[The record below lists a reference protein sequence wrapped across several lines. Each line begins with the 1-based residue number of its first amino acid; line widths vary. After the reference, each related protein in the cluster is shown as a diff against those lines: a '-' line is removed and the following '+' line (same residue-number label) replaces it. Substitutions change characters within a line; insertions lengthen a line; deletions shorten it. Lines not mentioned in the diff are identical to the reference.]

1 MRPLQSVT
9 ELEDKPTVCREEDQ
23 EFTRELQ
30 EFEEEYDDLCESTDI
45 LKNCW
50 ERNGEMLK
58 KNRPFGRE
66 LRTLKADVAELKQE
80 YEDCIKLDQTRY
92 LSFIKF
98 ASFIAMVLSEYG
110 LIRGSLKLPMQFIH
124 GF

>member
-1 MRPLQSVT
+1 MT
-9 ELEDKPTVCREEDQ
+9 ELEDKPTVCRERDQ

-30 EFEEEYDDLCESTDI
+30 DFEEEYDDLCESTDI
-45 LKNCW
+45 LMKCW

-92 LSFIKF
+92 LIFINF
-98 ASFIAMVLSEYG
+98 CFLYVH
-110 LIRGSLKLPMQFIH
+110 GSV
-124 GF
+124 

>member
-1 MRPLQSVT
+1 MRPVRSVP

-30 EFEEEYDDLCESTDI
+30 DFEEEYDDLCESTDI
-45 LKNCW
+45 LKNCLDK
-50 ERNGEMLK
+50 NKEMLK

-66 LRTLKADVAELKQE
+66 LRILKADVAELKQE

-92 LSFIKF
+92 LIFINF
-98 ASFIAMVLSEYG
+98 CFLYVH
-110 LIRGSLKLPMQFIH
+110 GSV
-124 GF
+124 